1 MNDITNITGSGPTT
15 ITTRNIAVRV
25 EKEHKHVLRDARQML
40 AALNLEEEGYAQNW
54 TDPQNGRQ
62 YVELALPRDLVMTLI
77 TGYSI
82 PLRKKVIDLLD
93 ELERKIASPQ
103 SALNDPA
110 QLRHLLL
117 ENVDKVLNLQAK
129 LAELSPLAKSYD
141 LLTRTDGTMCVTD
154 AAKVLDLRP
163 KDLFTWLQ
171 AHKWIY
177 RRAGNGHWVGYQ
189 NRIQACLLDHRV
201 QEVTRS
207 DGASNITEQVR
218 ITAKGLAKLGEHFAP
233 TEKLANTD
241 DDGMGNIP
249 VVAALRRHQA
259 SA

>member
-1 MNDITNITGSGPTT
+1 
-15 ITTRNIAVRV
+15 
-25 EKEHKHVLRDARQML
+25 
-40 AALNLEEEGYAQNW
+40 
-54 TDPQNGRQ
+54 
-62 YVELALPRDLVMTLI
+62 MTLI

-82 PLRKKVIDLLD
+82 PLRKKVIDRLD
-93 ELERKIASPQ
+93 ELARHVSSPQ
-103 SALNDPA
+103 AALNDPA

-117 ENVDKVLNLQAK
+117 ENVDRVLNLQAE

-189 NRIQACLLDHRV
+189 NRIQAGLLDHRV

-233 TEKLANTD
+233 AEKLANPD